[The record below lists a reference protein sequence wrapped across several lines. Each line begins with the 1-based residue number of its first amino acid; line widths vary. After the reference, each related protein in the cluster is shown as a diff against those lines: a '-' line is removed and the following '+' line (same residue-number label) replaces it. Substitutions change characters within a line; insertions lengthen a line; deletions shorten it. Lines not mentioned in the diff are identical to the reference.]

1 MSSISIIISEDSA
14 IYTLKEK
21 GLFFKE
27 IIEICTGNAPVESS
41 KICQKVPSPQKNSKK
56 ET

>member
-1 MSSISIIISEDSA
+1 MSSIYIIISEDSA

-21 GLFFKE
+21 GLFLKE

-41 KICQKVPSPQKNSKK
+41 KIC
-56 ET
+56 